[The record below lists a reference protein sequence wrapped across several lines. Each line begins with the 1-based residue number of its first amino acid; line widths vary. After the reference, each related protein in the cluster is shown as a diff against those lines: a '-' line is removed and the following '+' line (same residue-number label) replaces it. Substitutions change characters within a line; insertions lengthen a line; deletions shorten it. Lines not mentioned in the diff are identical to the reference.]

1 MSRRDFAQRAALV
14 AGAAA
19 LAPGWLAAS
28 AEEPPAA
35 PATTPAAPPE
45 LPADLAAEAEARIQ
59 AILRRYGER
68 LSAEQQAEIRRLVTG
83 SMAGLVAFRA
93 FPLDNA
99 DEPATVLRPVRREP

>member
-1 MSRRDFAQRAALV
+1 MSRRDFAQRAALA

-35 PATTPAAPPE
+35 PTTPAAPPE

-68 LSAEQQAEIRRLVTG
+68 LSAEQQAEIRRIVTG
-83 SMAGLVAFRA
+83 SMAGLAVFRA